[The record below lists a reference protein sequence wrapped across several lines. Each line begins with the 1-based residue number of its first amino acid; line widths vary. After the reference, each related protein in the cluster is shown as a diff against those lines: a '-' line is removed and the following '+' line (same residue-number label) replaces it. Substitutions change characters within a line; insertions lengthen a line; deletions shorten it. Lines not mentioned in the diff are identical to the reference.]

1 MVVGAA
7 AGVKGAAPEPG
18 GSGPGGMRMVPAAV
32 RRTARAA
39 ASPAVL
45 DGGEALRA
53 ELVQLT
59 STLCH
64 ALNDPKRL
72 FILHALASGPSSV
85 SALAEAVDASVANV
99 SQHLAVLR
107 ERGLVDTERDG
118 LSIIYSLR
126 YPELIDIIGELRA
139 ILRTELTRR
148 TDQLA
153 G

>member
-1 MVVGAA
+1 
-7 AGVKGAAPEPG
+7 
-18 GSGPGGMRMVPAAV
+18 MVPAAV
-32 RRTARAA
+32 RRTARSTAGHDT
-39 ASPAVL
+39 P

-53 ELVQLT
+53 ELAQLT

-72 FILHALASGPSSV
+72 FILHALADGPSSV
-85 SALAEAVDASVANV
+85 SALAESVDASVANV

-148 TDQLA
+148 TGQLA